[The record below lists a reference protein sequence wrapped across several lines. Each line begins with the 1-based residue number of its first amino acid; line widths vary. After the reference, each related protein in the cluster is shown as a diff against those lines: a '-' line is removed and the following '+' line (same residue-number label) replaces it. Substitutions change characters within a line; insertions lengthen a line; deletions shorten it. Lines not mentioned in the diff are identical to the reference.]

1 MNRNDNVWEYY
12 GEKDPY
18 FGVTSVGEM
27 RSEALDDAARADFFA
42 SGEEYISR
50 VWQEIDENFEPGFTP
65 ARSLDF
71 GCGVGRV
78 AMPIARRS
86 GHVTGFD
93 ISEGMLEE
101 ARKNAERS
109 GIGNVDFM
117 LADETLSR
125 ASGLFD
131 FVHSFVVFQHI
142 KPQTGMRLAQRLID
156 LLNEGG
162 IGALHFQYA
171 NSMAKPQERLRF
183 KLYRDVPGVYALR
196 NLVLGKKKEPLMPM
210 YSYELNKLMLM
221 LQKSGCHKCQ
231 VRFSD
236 HGVEGALI
244 LFRKR
249 EEKLY

>member
-1 MNRNDNVWEYY
+1 MSRNENVWEYY

-27 RSEALDDAARADFFA
+27 RSEALDEAARAEFFA

-50 VWQEIDENFEPGFTP
+50 VWQEIDENFEAGFAP

-86 GHVTGFD
+86 GQVTGID
-93 ISEGMLEE
+93 ISEGMLAE

-109 GIGNVDFM
+109 NLANLDFV

-125 ASGLFD
+125 VKGRFD
-131 FVHSFVVFQHI
+131 FIHSFVVFQHI
-142 KPQTGMRLAQRLID
+142 RPDAGLRMAQRLID
-156 LLNEGG
+156 LMNEDG

-171 NSMAKPQERLRF
+171 NSTAKPEERFRY

-196 NLVLGKKKEPLMPM
+196 NLLLGKKKEPLMPM
-210 YSYELNKLMLM
+210 YSYDLNKIMLM

-231 VRFSD
+231 IRFSD

-244 LFRKR
+244 IFQKR
-249 EEKLY
+249 SEKLY